1 MSRSNR
7 AWSTALFVVAVPFL
21 ISAATQI
28 DADDWPLYLVFL
40 LLINAATPFV
50 VEVLPGLGLCLP
62 ELAATLGFLYV
73 GGAPIIV
80 FHYVNS
86 MLVTS
91 LVTRWSGA
99 RSGQGGLMRRLS
111 SLRDR
116 DGIEY
121 ATAASTFALGLI
133 VRWLVASSIAGP
145 ALPITDLRAILAGE
159 ISGYATWALLSV
171 LPVYP
176 GRGGSSSL
184 LPLAVPSR
192 LFRSAM
198 VDMGLMSALTLT
210 PFILL
215 ISYGYQAAGIPGAVA
230 GSISALA
237 PHFTLKRL
245 IDRRRRVEEQNR
257 TLEELNHELEQRER
271 LSAIGKM
278 STIVSHQILQHLG
291 IIGLHA
297 HLIRN
302 TDPDTVDSVALDKAR
317 DNAAAIEESLAG
329 VNRVLQD
336 LLIFSRDQR
345 VNLYDHAVLRVLEEC
360 IEECRKEAAERRV
373 ALELSADPKITARF
387 DKLKIAQAVVNL
399 VRNAI
404 QASPAGGR
412 VTLSAR
418 VDGDDTLIL
427 VADEG
432 PGVPESQREHI
443 FVPFHSTKEEGSGLG
458 LAIARI
464 FVEAHG
470 GAVAVHNRES
480 GHGAIFTIT
489 LPGLRVDTTG
499 PRAMGDAT
507 GDTRGDTTRATARG
521 E

>member
-7 AWSTALFVVAVPFL
+7 AWSTALFAVAVPFL
-21 ISAATQI
+21 IAAAAQI
-28 DADDWPLYLVFL
+28 NPDDWLLYLVYL

-62 ELAATLGFLYV
+62 ELAATLGFLYI

-80 FHYVNS
+80 LQYVNA
-86 MLVTS
+86 MLVTT
-91 LVTRWSGA
+91 LVARWSGG
-99 RSGQGGLMRRLS
+99 RSDQRGLMRRLS
-111 SLRDR
+111 TLRDR
-116 DGIEY
+116 DGVEY
-121 ATAASTFALGLI
+121 ATEASTFALGLI
-133 VRWLVASSIAGP
+133 VRWLVAYSIAGP
-145 ALPITDLRAILAGE
+145 GLPITDLRAILAGE
-159 ISGYATWALLSV
+159 ASGYATWALLSV
-171 LPVYP
+171 LPFYP

-198 VDMGLMSALTLT
+198 VDMGLMSAMTLT

-215 ISYGYQAAGIPGAVA
+215 ISYGYRAAGIPGAVA

-257 TLEELNHELEQRER
+257 TLEELNRELQQHER

-302 TDPDTVDSVALDKAR
+302 TDPDTEGSVALGRAR

-345 VNLYDHAVLRVLEEC
+345 VNLYDHSLHHVLEEC
-360 IEECRKEAAERRV
+360 LQECRKEAAEKGVHLDLRGDRQI
-373 ALELSADPKITARF
+373 SARF

-404 QASPAGGR
+404 QASPAGGH
-412 VTLSAR
+412 VTLSAQAE
-418 VDGDDTLIL
+418 GNDTRIL

-432 PGVPESQREHI
+432 PGVPEPQRERI
-443 FVPFHSTKEEGSGLG
+443 FAPFHSTKAEGSGLG

-470 GAVAVHNRES
+470 GTVTVRNRES
-480 GHGAIFTIT
+480 EHGAVFTVT
-489 LPGLRVDTTG
+489 LPGARAETPDT
-499 PRAMGDAT
+499 PASDASGDA
-507 GDTRGDTTRATARG
+507 GVAATQG